1 MFVVG
6 FRAVLTLLGF
16 GDLVATTDLGRGLL
30 FPYSVGGIITLGLIV
45 ASLYRAAREL
55 GEDNIVRKD
64 IRRRREHALELT
76 VTNSQEYRH
85 RERQLSRKGTFSRLN
100 ISGPSALRPFR
111 TAMGNGMQH
120 SSFPLNFSV
129 PRVIERK
136 PRLLLLK
143 EEKDRFDTMR
153 RIQADS
159 KRFRKWMA
167 LIWSV
172 TTFLILWCVGAVV
185 FWQTEQNTQGMT
197 YFEAL
202 YFWYVPQL

>member
-1 MFVVG
+1 M
-6 FRAVLTLLGF
+6 
-16 GDLVATTDLGRGLL
+16 ATTDLGRGLL

-55 GEDNIVRKD
+55 GEDNIVQKD
-64 IRRRREHALELT
+64 IKRRREQTLQLT

-85 RERQLSRKGTFSRLN
+85 RERQLVRRGTFGRLK
-100 ISGPSALRPFR
+100 ISGPSAPRPYR
-111 TAMGNGMQH
+111 TAMGDDSKQT
-120 SSFPLNFSV
+120 SSYPRNRAVPL
-129 PRVIERK
+129 VINRK

-143 EEKDRFDTMR
+143 EEKDRFDAMR

-159 KRFRKWMA
+159 KKFRRWMA

-185 FWQTEQNTQGMT
+185 FWQTEQSTQGMT
-197 YFEAL
+197 YFQAL
-202 YFWYVPQL
+202 YFWYVTHPDALQMYG